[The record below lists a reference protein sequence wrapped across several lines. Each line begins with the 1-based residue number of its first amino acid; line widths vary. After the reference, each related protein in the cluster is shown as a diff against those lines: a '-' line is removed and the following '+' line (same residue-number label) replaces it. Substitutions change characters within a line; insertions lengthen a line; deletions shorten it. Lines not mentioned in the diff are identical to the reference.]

1 MRLTKRGEKPK
12 PTEKLAK
19 AGHGVAKNQKLKSK
33 SKLIDVTR
41 YLKRQGYAEININKR
56 TSFLKRMAKGL
67 QLRLIL
73 TGMKYSFQHS

>member
-19 AGHGVAKNQKLKSK
+19 AGHGVAKKSEAEIK
-33 SKLIDVTR
+33 SKLIDFTR
-41 YLKRQGYAEININKR
+41 YLKRQGYAEINIKNR
-56 TSFLKRMAKGL
+56 TSFLKRMAEGL